1 MNSPLIAIAH
11 EGQLS
16 WLTVRLPWQEG
27 HLRSIGRMC
36 DRIDHRLNNV
46 KAHIQIIKNN
56 LKFYRSLDSQ
66 KIDFLKKLLEIQ
78 AFRLRCHR
86 IASPCCRAHSRWKA
100 IRSPAMLFMVIETFR
115 DQNARAVYRRFR
127 DKGRQMPEGLKF
139 VSSWVAADLSR
150 CFQLMEADD
159 VALFQRW
166 AAEWSDLIGF
176 EIVPVV
182 PGSETAAALSKQL

>member
-1 MNSPLIAIAH
+1 
-11 EGQLS
+11 
-16 WLTVRLPWQEG
+16 
-27 HLRSIGRMC
+27 
-36 DRIDHRLNNV
+36 
-46 KAHIQIIKNN
+46 
-56 LKFYRSLDSQ
+56 
-66 KIDFLKKLLEIQ
+66 
-78 AFRLRCHR
+78 
-86 IASPCCRAHSRWKA
+86 
-100 IRSPAMLFMVIETFR
+100 MLFMVIETFR